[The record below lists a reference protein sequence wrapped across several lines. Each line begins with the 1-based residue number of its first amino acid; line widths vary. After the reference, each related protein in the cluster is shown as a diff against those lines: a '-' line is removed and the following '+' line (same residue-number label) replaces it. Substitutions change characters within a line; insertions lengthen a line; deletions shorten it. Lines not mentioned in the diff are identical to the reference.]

1 MAISFGMLSTYPPTQ
16 CGLATFSHALV
27 THLVSAGADV
37 GIVRVVDCPQPAE
50 PRVVHQLVLGER
62 GAARQAANAL
72 NLHDVAIVQ
81 HEYGIFGGRDGQDVL
96 DVLAAVRIPVI
107 SVLHTVLT
115 RPTPNQRRVLAGVVA
130 ASSVVVTM
138 TQTARQR
145 LLDGWDVEPGTVMVI
160 AHGAEDNRAPE
171 PGHDQV
177 TRWEDEGGSRAQ
189 AVSTGVSIS
198 AETTDTGAAAR
209 RPTILTWGL
218 LGPGKGIEWA
228 LEAMAGL
235 ADLDPRPRYEVVGE
249 THPRVVEWAGE
260 AYREGLEAQV
270 ADLDLAGHVTFDGRY
285 LDGPTL
291 RSIVRAADII
301 LLPYDSRDQ
310 VTSGVLTEA
319 VVAGKPVVSTSFPHA
334 VELLSSGAGLLVPQ
348 RDAGA
353 ISRALRTLLTD
364 PALTAEMARMSRSLA
379 PGLLWPAVAEQYIGV
394 GEDLVAEGARSVA

>member
-16 CGLATFSHALV
+16 CGLATFSLALV
-27 THLVSAGADV
+27 THLANSGADV
-37 GIVRVVDCPQPAE
+37 GIVRVVDSPQAPE
-50 PRVVHQLVLGER
+50 PRVIHQLVIGER
-62 GAARQAANAL
+62 GAARQAAHAL
-72 NLHDVAIVQ
+72 NLYDVAIIQ
-81 HEYGIFGGRDGQDVL
+81 HEYGIFGGRDGADVL
-96 DVLAAVRIPVI
+96 DVLGEVRVPVI

-115 RPTPNQRRVLAGVVA
+115 DPTANQRRVLAGVVA
-130 ASSVVVTM
+130 ASSIVVTM

-145 LLDGWDVEPGTVMVI
+145 LLAGWDVDPGMVVVI

-171 PGHDQV
+171 LGPDDV
-177 TRWEDEGGSRAQ
+177 TRWEDEGGSRQHPVA
-189 AVSTGVSIS
+189 A
-198 AETTDTGAAAR
+198 GAAGR

-235 ADLDPRPRYEVVGE
+235 ADLDPRPLYEVVGE

-270 ADLDLAGHVTFDGRY
+270 ADLGLAGHVAFDGRY

-334 VELLSSGAGLLVPQ
+334 TELLSSGAGLLVPQ
-348 RDAGA
+348 RDPDA

-364 PALTAEMARMSRSLA
+364 PALTAEMAATSRSLA
-379 PGLLWPAVAEQYIGV
+379 PGLLWPAVAEQYIAAGA
-394 GEDLVAEGARSVA
+394 GLVAEAARSVA

>member
-1 MAISFGMLSTYPPTQ
+1 
-16 CGLATFSHALV
+16 
-27 THLVSAGADV
+27 
-37 GIVRVVDCPQPAE
+37 
-50 PRVVHQLVLGER
+50 
-62 GAARQAANAL
+62 
-72 NLHDVAIVQ
+72 VAIVQ
-81 HEYGIFGGRDGQDVL
+81 HEYGIFGGRDGDDVL
-96 DVLAAVRIPVI
+96 DVLAAVRVPVI

-115 RPTPNQRRVLAGVVA
+115 SPTPNQRRVLAGVVA

-145 LLDGWDVEPGTVMVI
+145 LLDGWDVDPGKVMVI

-171 PGHDQV
+171 PGHDDV
-177 TRWEDEGGSRAQ
+177 TRWEDEGGSREQ
-189 AVSTGVSIS
+189 A
-198 AETTDTGAAAR
+198 AAAPTTTTGAPAR

-228 LEAMAGL
+228 LEAMAEL
-235 ADLDPRPRYEVVGE
+235 ADLDPRPVYEVVGE

-270 ADLDLAGHVTFDGRY
+270 ADLDLAGHVAFDGRY

-348 RDAGA
+348 RDPGA

-364 PALTAEMARMSRSLA
+364 PALTAEMARTSRSLA
-379 PGLLWPAVAEQYIGV
+379 PGLLWPAVAEQYVGV
-394 GEDLVAEGARSVA
+394 GEGLVAEGARSVA

>member
-50 PRVVHQLVLGER
+50 PRVVHQLVIGER
-62 GAARQAANAL
+62 SAARQAANAL
-72 NLHDVAIVQ
+72 NLYEVAIVQ
-81 HEYGIFGGRDGQDVL
+81 HEYGIFGGRDGDDVL
-96 DVLAAVRIPVI
+96 DVLAAVRVPVI

-115 RPTPNQRRVLAGVVA
+115 SPTANQRRVLAGVVA

-145 LLDGWDVEPGTVMVI
+145 LLEGWDVDPGKVMVI

-171 PGHDQV
+171 PGHDDV
-177 TRWEDEGGSRAQ
+177 TRWEDEGGSREQ
-189 AVSTGVSIS
+189 A
-198 AETTDTGAAAR
+198 AAATTTGAAAR

-228 LEAMAGL
+228 LEAMAEL
-235 ADLDPRPRYEVVGE
+235 ADLDPRPVYEVVGE

-270 ADLDLAGHVTFDGRY
+270 ADLDLAGHVAFDGRY

-348 RDAGA
+348 RDPGA

-364 PALTAEMARMSRSLA
+364 PALTAEMARTSRSLA
-379 PGLLWPAVAEQYIGV
+379 PGLLWPAVAEQYVGV
-394 GEDLVAEGARSVA
+394 GEGLVAEGARSVA

>member
-1 MAISFGMLSTYPPTQ
+1 
-16 CGLATFSHALV
+16 
-27 THLVSAGADV
+27 
-37 GIVRVVDCPQPAE
+37 
-50 PRVVHQLVLGER
+50 
-62 GAARQAANAL
+62 
-72 NLHDVAIVQ
+72 
-81 HEYGIFGGRDGQDVL
+81 
-96 DVLAAVRIPVI
+96 
-107 SVLHTVLT
+107 VLT
-115 RPTPNQRRVLAGVVA
+115 TPTPNQRRVLAGVVA

-145 LLDGWDVEPGTVMVI
+145 LLDGWDVDPGLVMVI

-171 PGHDQV
+171 LGHDDV
-177 TRWEDEGGSRAQ
+177 TRWEAEGGSRDCTA
-189 AVSTGVSIS
+189 S
-198 AETTDTGAAAR
+198 ADSATR

-228 LEAMAGL
+228 IQAMAGL
-235 ADLDPRPRYEVVGE
+235 ADLDPRPLYQVVGE

-260 AYREGLEAQV
+260 AYRDGLEAQV
-270 ADLDLAGHVTFDGRY
+270 ADLGLGDHVAFDGRY

-348 RDAGA
+348 RDPAA
-353 ISRALRTLLTD
+353 ISEALRTLLTD
-364 PALTAEMARMSRSLA
+364 PGLTAEMARTSRSLA
-379 PGLLWPAVAEQYIGV
+379 PGLLWPAVADQYIAV
-394 GEDLVAEGARSVA
+394 GEGLLAEGARSVA

>member
-1 MAISFGMLSTYPPTQ
+1 MAISFSMLSTYPPTQ
-16 CGLATFSHALV
+16 CGLATFSQALV
-27 THLVSAGADV
+27 THLDGSGVDV
-37 GIVRVVDCPQPAE
+37 GIVRIVDSPQPAE
-50 PRVVHQLVLGER
+50 PRVMHQLVIGER
-62 GAARQAANAL
+62 RAARQAAHAL
-72 NLHDVAIVQ
+72 NLHDVAIIQ
-81 HEYGIFGGRDGQDVL
+81 HEYGIFGGRDGADVL
-96 DVLAAVRIPVI
+96 DILDEVRVPVI

-115 RPTPNQRRVLAGVVA
+115 TPTANQRHVLAGVVA

-138 TQTARQR
+138 THTARQR
-145 LLDGWDVEPGTVMVI
+145 LLDGWDVDPGLVMVI

-171 PGHDQV
+171 LGHDDV
-177 TRWEDEGGSRAQ
+177 TRWEDEGGSRDCTA
-189 AVSTGVSIS
+189 S
-198 AETTDTGAAAR
+198 ADPATR

-228 LEAMAGL
+228 IQAMAGL
-235 ADLDPRPRYEVVGE
+235 EDLHPRPLYEVVGE

-260 AYREGLEAQV
+260 AYRDGLEAQV
-270 ADLDLAGHVTFDGRY
+270 ADLGLGDHVAFDGRY

-348 RDAGA
+348 GDADA
-353 ISRALRTLLTD
+353 ISEALRTLLTD
-364 PALTAEMARMSRSLA
+364 PSLTAQMAATSRSLA
-379 PGLLWPAVAEQYIGV
+379 PSLLWPAVAEQYIAV
-394 GEDLVAEGARSVA
+394 GEDLVAQGARSVA

>member
-1 MAISFGMLSTYPPTQ
+1 M
-16 CGLATFSHALV
+16 
-27 THLVSAGADV
+27 
-37 GIVRVVDCPQPAE
+37 
-50 PRVVHQLVLGER
+50 HQLVIGER
-62 GAARQAANAL
+62 GAARGAAHAL
-72 NLHDVAIVQ
+72 NLHDVAIIQ
-81 HEYGIFGGRDGQDVL
+81 HEYGIFGGRDGADVL
-96 DVLAAVRIPVI
+96 DVLAQVRVPVI

-115 RPTPNQRRVLAGVVA
+115 SPTPNQRRVLAGVVA
-130 ASSVVVTM
+130 ASAVVVTM

-145 LLDGWDVEPGTVMVI
+145 LLDGWDVDPGTVMVI

-171 PGHDQV
+171 LANTGCAGIARADV
-177 TRWEDEGGSRAQ
+177 T
-189 AVSTGVSIS
+189 S
-198 AETTDTGAAAR
+198 ADTATR

-228 LEAMAGL
+228 IQAMAGL
-235 ADLDPRPRYEVVGE
+235 ADLDPRPLYEVVGE

-260 AYREGLEAQV
+260 AYRDGLEAQV
-270 ADLDLAGHVTFDGRY
+270 AELGLSDHVAFDGRY

-348 RDAGA
+348 GDADA
-353 ISRALRTLLTD
+353 ISGALRTLLTD
-364 PALTAEMARMSRSLA
+364 PVLTAEMAATSRSLA
-379 PGLLWPAVAEQYIGV
+379 PSLLWPAVAEQYIAV

>member
-27 THLVSAGADV
+27 RHLVGSGADV
-37 GIVRVVDCPQPAE
+37 GIVRVVDSPQPPQ
-50 PRVVHQLVLGER
+50 PRVVHELVLGER
-62 GAARQAANAL
+62 RAARPAAAAL

-81 HEYGIFGGRDGQDVL
+81 HEYGIFGGRDGADVL
-96 DVLAAVRIPVI
+96 DVLADVRVPVI

-115 RPTPNQRRVLAGVVA
+115 SPTPNQRRVLAGVVA

-138 TQTARQR
+138 TLTARQR
-145 LLDGWDVEPGTVMVI
+145 LLDGWDVDPGKVMVI

-171 PGHDQV
+171 LGHDAV
-177 TRWEDEGGSRAQ
+177 TRWEDEGGSRGQ
-189 AVSTGVSIS
+189 A
-198 AETTDTGAAAR
+198 AAPGAAVR
-209 RPTILTWGL
+209 RPRILTWGL

-228 LEAMAGL
+228 LAAMAGL
-235 ADLDPRPRYEVVGE
+235 ADLDPRPVYEVVGE

-260 AYREGLEAQV
+260 SYREGLEAQV
-270 ADLDLAGHVTFDGRY
+270 ADLGLADHVTFDGRY
-285 LDGPTL
+285 LDGQTL
-291 RSIVRAADII
+291 RGIVRAADII

-348 RDAGA
+348 RDADA

-364 PALTAEMARMSRSLA
+364 PVLTASMARTSLSLA
-379 PGLLWPAVAEQYIGV
+379 PGLLWPAVADQYIAVGV
-394 GEDLVAEGARSVA
+394 GLLAEGARSVA

>member
-16 CGLATFSHALV
+16 CGLATFSQALV
-27 THLVSAGADV
+27 THLDGSGADV
-37 GIVRVVDCPQPAE
+37 GIVRIVDSPQPAE
-50 PRVVHQLVLGER
+50 PRVTHQLVIGDR
-62 GAARQAANAL
+62 GAARRAAHAL
-72 NLHDVAIVQ
+72 NLHDVVIIQ
-81 HEYGIFGGRDGQDVL
+81 HEYGIFGGRDGADVL
-96 DVLAAVRIPVI
+96 DVLAEVGVPVI

-115 RPTPNQRRVLAGVVA
+115 TPSPNQRRVLAGVIA

-145 LLDGWDVEPGTVMVI
+145 LLDGWDVDPGKVMVI

-171 PGHDQV
+171 LGHADM
-177 TRWEDEGGSRAQ
+177 TRWEDEGGSRDRT
-189 AVSTGVSIS
+189 SS
-198 AETTDTGAAAR
+198 ADSATR

-228 LEAMAGL
+228 IQAMASL
-235 ADLDPRPRYEVVGE
+235 ADLDPRPMYEVVGE

-260 AYREGLEAQV
+260 AYRDGLEAQV
-270 ADLDLAGHVTFDGRY
+270 ADLGLADHVAFDGRY

-291 RSIVRAADII
+291 RSIVRGADII

-348 RDAGA
+348 GDADA
-353 ISRALRTLLTD
+353 ISQALRTLLTD
-364 PALTAEMARMSRSLA
+364 PALTARMASTSRSLA
-379 PGLLWPAVAEQYIGV
+379 PSLLWPAVAEQYIAV

>member
-16 CGLATFSHALV
+16 CGLATFSQALV
-27 THLVSAGADV
+27 THLDGSGADV
-37 GIVRVVDCPQPAE
+37 GIVRIVDSPQPAE
-50 PRVVHQLVLGER
+50 PRVTHQLVIGDR
-62 GAARQAANAL
+62 GAARRAAHAL
-72 NLHDVAIVQ
+72 NLHDVAIIQ
-81 HEYGIFGGRDGQDVL
+81 HEYGIFGGRDGADVL
-96 DVLAAVRIPVI
+96 DVLAEVCVPVI

-115 RPTPNQRRVLAGVVA
+115 TPSPNQRRVLAGVVA

-145 LLDGWDVEPGTVMVI
+145 LLDGWDVDPGKVMVI

-171 PGHDQV
+171 LGHADV
-177 TRWEDEGGSRAQ
+177 TRWEDEGGSRDA
-189 AVSTGVSIS
+189 APADI
-198 AETTDTGAAAR
+198 APADPAPANPAAR

-228 LEAMAGL
+228 IQAMAGL
-235 ADLDPRPRYEVVGE
+235 ADLDPRPMYEVVGE

-260 AYREGLEAQV
+260 AYRDGLEAQV
-270 ADLDLAGHVTFDGRY
+270 ADLGLSDHVTFDGRY

-348 RDAGA
+348 GDADA
-353 ISRALRTLLTD
+353 ISQALRTLLTD
-364 PALTAEMARMSRSLA
+364 PALTAQMAATSRSLA
-379 PGLLWPAVAEQYIGV
+379 PSLLWPAVAEQYIAV

>member
-1 MAISFGMLSTYPPTQ
+1 MAI
-16 CGLATFSHALV
+16 
-27 THLVSAGADV
+27 
-37 GIVRVVDCPQPAE
+37 I
-50 PRVVHQLVLGER
+50 
-62 GAARQAANAL
+62 
-72 NLHDVAIVQ
+72 Q
-81 HEYGIFGGRDGQDVL
+81 HEYGIFGGRDGADIL
-96 DVLAAVRIPVI
+96 DVLAEVRVPVI

-115 RPTPNQRRVLAGVVA
+115 TPTPNQRRVLAGVVA

-145 LLDGWDVEPGTVMVI
+145 LLDGWDVDPGMVMVI

-171 PGHDQV
+171 LGPRRHDPL
-177 TRWEDEGGSRAQ
+177 GGRGRLRAQ
-189 AVSTGVSIS
+189 DDALPPTPTV
-198 AETTDTGAAAR
+198 R

-228 LEAMAGL
+228 IEAMAGL

-270 ADLDLAGHVTFDGRY
+270 ADLGLGDHVAFDGRY

-291 RSIVRAADII
+291 RTIVRAADII

-348 RDAGA
+348 GDADA
-353 ISRALRTLLTD
+353 ISGALRTLLTD
-364 PALTAEMARMSRSLA
+364 PVLTAEMAATSRSLA
-379 PGLLWPAVAEQYIGV
+379 PSLLWPAVAEQYIAV

>member
-27 THLVSAGADV
+27 THLVSSGAEV
-37 GIVRVVDCPQPAE
+37 GIVRVVDSPQSLQ
-50 PRVVHQLVLGER
+50 PRVVHELVLGES
-62 GAARQAANAL
+62 GAARRAATAL
-72 NLHDVAIVQ
+72 NLHDAAIIQ
-81 HEYGIFGGRDGQDVL
+81 HEYGIFGGRDGEVIL
-96 DVLAAVRIPVI
+96 DVLAEVRVPVI

-115 RPTPNQRRVLAGVVA
+115 TPTPNQRRVLAGVVA

-145 LLDGWDVEPGTVMVI
+145 LLDGWDVDPGMVMVI
-160 AHGAEDNRAPE
+160 AHGAEDNRAPDSVHE
-171 PGHDQV
+171 DM
-177 TRWEDEGGSRAQ
+177 TRWEDEGGSPQETA
-189 AVSTGVSIS
+189 S
-198 AETTDTGAAAR
+198 ADTEVR

-228 LEAMAGL
+228 LDAMAGL

-270 ADLDLAGHVTFDGRY
+270 AELGLGDHVAFDGRY

-319 VVAGKPVVSTSFPHA
+319 VVAGKPVISTSFPHA

-348 RDAGA
+348 RDPGA
-353 ISRALRTLLTD
+353 IRDALRTLLTD
-364 PALTAEMARMSRSLA
+364 PALIAQMAATSRSLA
-379 PGLLWPAVAEQYIGV
+379 PGLLWPAVADQYIAV
-394 GEDLVAEGARSVA
+394 GEGLVAEGARSVA